1 MVVRVSHQ
9 VLRELQLLVAVVVVV
24 LLSQPTPKVL
34 VVLAVEGMLVQVVA
48 TTTVLRVQQILVVA
62 VAVAIIKR
70 LMRLV
75 ERAVRAS

>member
-1 MVVRVSHQ
+1 MRVSHQ

-24 LLSQPTPKVL
+24 LLSQPTPRVL
-34 VVLAVEGMLVQVVA
+34 VALAVEGMLVQVVA
-48 TTTVLRVQQILVVA
+48 TTTVLRVQQILAVA
-62 VAVAIIKR
+62 VAVVIIKR